1 MNTQDKIQFLQTAIA
16 KLFNTRVDL
25 NLDDQLRDIG
35 LDSLDVVELQ
45 LYYEEHFDVQLPDT
59 AVINTVGDIVALM

>member
-1 MNTQDKIQFLQTAIA
+1 MNTQEKIEFLQTAVA
-16 KLFNTRVDL
+16 KLFKTKVDL

>member
-1 MNTQDKIQFLQTAIA
+1 MNTQEKIEFLQTAIA

>member
-1 MNTQDKIQFLQTAIA
+1 MTQQEKIEFLQGAIA
-16 KLFNTRVDL
+16 KLFDRTL
-25 NLDDQLRDIG
+25 NLSLDDDLRDLG

-45 LYYEEHFDVQLPDT
+45 LFYEDHFEVQLPDT